1 MDSIVLW
8 DKIRFVT
15 SLSNEVWL
23 HCQLPIG
30 IQGPAELGGFKSA
43 ENFICQKVQ
52 KFWARS
58 GYVGK
63 INNKKNKK
71 CLALPKDRQ
80 SFCEVQRKCH
90 QIFYYI

>member
-30 IQGPAELGGFKSA
+30 IQGPAELEGPLFSHIFVPKSRFSQ
-43 ENFICQKVQ
+43 NVLKSLNNRLIYHLYDILRKQQK
-52 KFWARS
+52 KF
-58 GYVGK
+58 Y
-63 INNKKNKK
+63 
-71 CLALPKDRQ
+71 
-80 SFCEVQRKCH
+80 
-90 QIFYYI
+90 